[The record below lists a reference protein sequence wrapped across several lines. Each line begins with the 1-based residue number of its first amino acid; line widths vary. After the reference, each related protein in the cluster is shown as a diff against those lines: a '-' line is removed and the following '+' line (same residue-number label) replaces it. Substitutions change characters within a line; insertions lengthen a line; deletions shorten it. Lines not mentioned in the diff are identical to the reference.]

1 MESIWDQVQS
11 NSDLDIPTQQELL
24 AQFRC
29 DEIAGVAI
37 ELVREGVKGVRRIV
51 ESGKVVEGLG
61 EDMEGWRT
69 RALGE
74 C

>member
-1 MESIWDQVQS
+1 
-11 NSDLDIPTQQELL
+11 
-24 AQFRC
+24 
-29 DEIAGVAI
+29 
-37 ELVREGVKGVRRIV
+37 VREGVKGVRRIV